1 METSAMYNRVKHFL
15 RDTRAAVALETLL
28 ITPMLVWALVASFVF
43 FDAYRVYSTSVKAT
57 YMVADML
64 SRQTNDV
71 IPHDIQGMA
80 NVIDTIIRGAGDVQM
95 RTTQVAVINDVYVV
109 EWSHAVNGAAR
120 LFTANIP
127 DIQDR
132 LPNMPNGER
141 IVLVETFVGY
151 QAPFNIGLT
160 VLRFDNFTVVRPRYA
175 GQVPFDPNGTPT

>member
-1 METSAMYNRVKHFL
+1 MLNRVKHFL
-15 RDTRAAVALETLL
+15 RDSGAAVALETVL
-28 ITPMLVWALVASFVF
+28 IIPILIWSFVASFVF

-71 IPHDIQGMA
+71 IPHDIEGMA
-80 NVIDTIIRGAGDVQM
+80 NVIDSIIRGAGAVQM
-95 RTTQVAVINDVYVV
+95 RATQVGVINDAYVV

-120 LFTANIP
+120 LFTSNIP
-127 DIQDR
+127 DIRDR

-151 QAPFNIGLT
+151 EAPFNIGLT

-175 GQVPFDPNGTPT
+175 GQVPFNPDGVPPST